1 QLTQTLSPESQFQ
14 ATPTSLVSDLET
26 LNTLRRRVFSG
37 DGSEVEVVLTYAAH
51 IGRLSVLAPRGPV
64 AFTWSSWASSK
75 SEGGGSVASGS
86 VASVASFAVAFER
99 ANALCVAA
107 AVAANSADLNWPK
120 DAAKRL
126 CTAAAA
132 FAEAANTLDAALK
145 SGAASQADTRD
156 APLCQALSACALAM
170 AQEAF
175 VTKAV
180 LDSLSSATIAKL
192 ATAAA
197 NLFESA
203 SASLSPLA
211 TSNPSLAS
219 WPPFLAVKRAHLAA
233 IADFN
238 LAKQAAASCEI
249 GKYGTEIGYLK
260 RAQVALTKADP
271 DLLPQTSILS
281 SWIKPST
288 PDSGSSAALPASL
301 KQELRNLYDQ
311 ITQILIPAEKDNDKI
326 YMEIVPSL
334 ENLPVPSPAVM
345 VKPDFPSLTPP
356 NITPLFQNILPPH
369 LRSLHAKY
377 TTSLAAHLAPILT
390 TDLPTATSTCKSTL
404 ASLNLPGSLLS
415 LSKSTTQFLQDL
427 RGAHPQGFSAK
438 ALNHQTNTLQT
449 LRATCF
455 QTLSSAVQSLDQ
467 ESRDDAEMR
476 TSFGPH
482 KWTRVDSETLTRGL
496 REAATKY
503 QEKLDA
509 ARSSDDV
516 IFQK

>member
-1 QLTQTLSPESQFQ
+1 
-14 ATPTSLVSDLET
+14 
-26 LNTLRRRVFSG
+26 
-37 DGSEVEVVLTYAAH
+37 
-51 IGRLSVLAPRGPV
+51 
-64 AFTWSSWASSK
+64 
-75 SEGGGSVASGS
+75 
-86 VASVASFAVAFER
+86 
-99 ANALCVAA
+99 
-107 AVAANSADLNWPK
+107 
-120 DAAKRL
+120 
-126 CTAAAA
+126 
-132 FAEAANTLDAALK
+132 
-145 SGAASQADTRD
+145 
-156 APLCQALSACALAM
+156 M

-238 LAKQAAASCEI
+238 LGKQAAASSEI

-260 RAQVALTKADP
+260 RAQAALTKADP

-377 TTSLAAHLAPILT
+377 TTSLGSPRTHSHHRP
-390 TDLPTATSTCKSTL
+390 PHSN
-404 ASLNLPGSLLS
+404 LNLQIHTCLSKPSRLLLS

-482 KWTRVDSETLTRGL
+482 KWTRVDSET
-496 REAATKY
+496 
-503 QEKLDA
+503 
-509 ARSSDDV
+509 
-516 IFQK
+516 